1 MKSKIENL
9 LHSSPL
15 GLLKKIVLVIL
26 VAAAAIPFQNCGTP
40 PDDIPPVVDTT
51 KKVVEPINTFK
62 FNNIKTYSLKWD
74 STNMF
79 GTYRVGTDFTTI
91 IVEGYSAGTYASFI
105 LKFPGKTLGTFKYSV
120 IPEVNI
126 EINIDQGV
134 KHKQYIYQPEPGRDM
149 IINVTKYDPVGGKI
163 SGTFSGQLQESGS
176 LPTGNITAGAFEVRR
191 DQDEL

>member
-9 LHSSPL
+9 LHSSPF
-15 GLLKKIVLVIL
+15 GLCKKIALIIL

-51 KKVVEPINTFK
+51 KKVVEPVNTFK
-62 FNNIKTYSLKWD
+62 FNNITTYNLKWD

-91 IVEGYSAGTYASFI
+91 TVEGYSGGNYASFI
-105 LKFPGKTLGTFKYSV
+105 LKFPGKTLGSFKYTV

-126 EINIDQGV
+126 EINTGEGV
-134 KHKQYIYQPEPGRDM
+134 KHKQYTFQPEPGRDM

-163 SGTFSGQLQESGS
+163 KGTFSAQLQESGS
-176 LPTGNITAGAFEVRR
+176 LNTGNISAGAFEVRR